1 MEQLFMRPTSATVSN
16 HHHHHH
22 QGGSLTAGLMISC
35 ELESGG
41 GSSSG
46 RPNWGVGG
54 GEGGGEKLLGQM
66 YHVGYGQMLLGL
78 ELVGLIFLEMP
89 GLELGF
95 AQEGNVGVFN
105 QHSFTQIYQQM
116 TQAQV
121 QAQGRVLH
129 HTLHHNP
136 SHEDHHQQ
144 ESDEKD
150 DSQGSGL

>member
-1 MEQLFMRPTSATVSN
+1 
-16 HHHHHH
+16 
-22 QGGSLTAGLMISC
+22 MISC

-66 YHVGYGQMLLGL
+66 YHVAGFGAGGFDFPGGMSFVSILG
-78 ELVGLIFLEMP
+78 GNNNQMP

>member
-1 MEQLFMRPTSATVSN
+1 MLSFHKLEIIQQLLL
-16 HHHHHH
+16 
-22 QGGSLTAGLMISC
+22 SLTIIIIIK
-35 ELESGG
+35 LESGG

-66 YHVGYGQMLLGL
+66 YHVARLGAGGFDFPGGMSFVSIL
-78 ELVGLIFLEMP
+78 GGNNNQMP

-116 TQAQV
+116 TQAQ
-121 QAQGRVLH
+121 GRVLH

-136 SHEDHHQQ
+136 SHEGHHQQ

>member
-1 MEQLFMRPTSATVSN
+1 
-16 HHHHHH
+16 
-22 QGGSLTAGLMISC
+22 MISC

-78 ELVGLIFLEMP
+78 ELVGLIFLE
-89 GLELGF
+89 
-95 AQEGNVGVFN
+95 
-105 QHSFTQIYQQM
+105 IYQQM

>member
-1 MEQLFMRPTSATVSN
+1 
-16 HHHHHH
+16 
-22 QGGSLTAGLMISC
+22 MISC

-54 GEGGGEKLLGQM
+54 GEGGREKLLARFGAGGFDFPGGM
-66 YHVGYGQMLLGL
+66 SFVFILGCNNNQ
-78 ELVGLIFLEMP
+78 MP

-129 HTLHHNP
+129 HALHHNP

>member
-1 MEQLFMRPTSATVSN
+1 
-16 HHHHHH
+16 
-22 QGGSLTAGLMISC
+22 MISC

-54 GEGGGEKLLGQM
+54 GEGGREKLLGQM
-66 YHVGYGQMLLGL
+66 YH
-78 ELVGLIFLEMP
+78 MP

-129 HTLHHNP
+129 HALHHNP

>member
-1 MEQLFMRPTSATVSN
+1 MLSFHKLETIQQLLL
-16 HHHHHH
+16 
-22 QGGSLTAGLMISC
+22 SLTIIIIIIIKDGLSLLTKLGSWRRRRRRREASRSNVPCGLWTNVAGFGA
-35 ELESGG
+35 GG
-41 GSSSG
+41 FDF
-46 RPNWGVGG
+46 PGG
-54 GEGGGEKLLGQM
+54 MSFVSILGGNNNQ
-66 YHVGYGQMLLGL
+66 
-78 ELVGLIFLEMP
+78 MP

-95 AQEGNVGVFN
+95 AQEGN
-105 QHSFTQIYQQM
+105 IYQQM

>member
-1 MEQLFMRPTSATVSN
+1 MLSFHKLEIIQQLLL
-16 HHHHHH
+16 
-22 QGGSLTAGLMISC
+22 SLTIIIII
-35 ELESGG
+35 
-41 GSSSG
+41 
-46 RPNWGVGG
+46 
-54 GEGGGEKLLGQM
+54 K
-66 YHVGYGQMLLGL
+66 
-78 ELVGLIFLEMP
+78 VGLSLLTKLGSWRRRRRRREASRSNVPCGLWTNVARLGAGGFDFPGGMSFVSILGGNNNQMP

-116 TQAQV
+116 TQAQ
-121 QAQGRVLH
+121 GRVLH

-136 SHEDHHQQ
+136 SHEGHHQQ

>member
-1 MEQLFMRPTSATVSN
+1 
-16 HHHHHH
+16 
-22 QGGSLTAGLMISC
+22 MISC

-54 GEGGGEKLLGQM
+54 GEGGGEKLLGM
-66 YHVGYGQMLLGL
+66 SFVSILG
-78 ELVGLIFLEMP
+78 GNNNQMP

-116 TQAQV
+116 TQAQVQAQV

>member
-1 MEQLFMRPTSATVSN
+1 
-16 HHHHHH
+16 
-22 QGGSLTAGLMISC
+22 
-35 ELESGG
+35 
-41 GSSSG
+41 
-46 RPNWGVGG
+46 
-54 GEGGGEKLLGQM
+54 M
-66 YHVGYGQMLLGL
+66 YHVGYGQIFVSILG
-78 ELVGLIFLEMP
+78 GNNNQMP

-116 TQAQV
+116 TQAQ
-121 QAQGRVLH
+121 GRVLH

-136 SHEDHHQQ
+136 SHEGHHQQ

>member
-1 MEQLFMRPTSATVSN
+1 LPQVWNYPTAATVSN
-16 HHHHHH
+16 NHHHH
-22 QGGSLTAGLMISC
+22 QGGSLTAGFMISY

-41 GSSSG
+41 GSSSA
-46 RPNWGVGG
+46 GVGAG
-54 GEGGGEKLLGQM
+54 GFDFPGGMSYISILGRNNNQ
-66 YHVGYGQMLLGL
+66 
-78 ELVGLIFLEMP
+78 MP

-105 QHSFTQIYQQM
+105 QRSFTQIYQQM

-150 DSQGSGL
+150 DSQGSRI

>member
-1 MEQLFMRPTSATVSN
+1 MGSWWRRRRKREASRSN
-16 HHHHHH
+16 VPCGLWTNVARFGA
-22 QGGSLTAGLMISC
+22 GGFDFP
-35 ELESGG
+35 GG
-41 GSSSG
+41 MSF
-46 RPNWGVGG
+46 VFI
-54 GEGGGEKLLGQM
+54 LGCNNNQ
-66 YHVGYGQMLLGL
+66 
-78 ELVGLIFLEMP
+78 MP

-105 QHSFTQIYQQM
+105 PHSFTQIYQQM